1 MGFESTEPGVSRT
14 LLPALAELPGH
25 LIWRAHARV
34 LVLVGQTLPPG
45 VDVHSYAVLLALA
58 DGVPRSQQLLADTVA
73 VSRTTMAKVA
83 AELAEQGLVERI
95 RNPDDRRS
103 YLLTRHRTAAG
114 ALRRWERHV
123 TRLNEAMARPFT
135 DAEAAEFRALLLAIV
150 RPDLSPGA
158 PAELLESIG
167 FLVVRVHFR
176 MHRDFMPVLEPLRIE
191 PRHFGVLTALQST
204 GPVPQAELARSL
216 GVSGASVV
224 QMVDDLEAR
233 GLVERRRLATDRR
246 SQVLH
251 LLPEAEAIQEQA
263 RRLAV
268 EAVDGRFEA
277 LTKKQRARL
286 IALLV
291 RFITTA

>member
-14 LLPALAELPGH
+14 LLPALAKLPGH
-25 LIWRAHARV
+25 LVWRAHARV
-34 LVLVGQTLPPG
+34 LVLVGETLPPG
-45 VDVHSYAVLLALA
+45 VDVHAYAVLLALA
-58 DGVPRSQQLLADTVA
+58 DGTPRSQQLLADTVA
-73 VSRTTMAKVA
+73 VSRTTLTKVA
-83 AELAEQGLVERI
+83 ADLAEQGLVERI

-123 TRLNEAMARPFT
+123 GRLEEAIARPFT
-135 DAEAAEFRALLLAIV
+135 DEEATEFRALLLAIV
-150 RPDLSPGA
+150 RHDLSPGA
-158 PAELLESIG
+158 PAQLLDSIG
-167 FLVVRVHFR
+167 FLIVRVHFR
-176 MHRDFMPVLEPLRIE
+176 MHRDFMPALEPLQIE
-191 PRHFGVLTALQST
+191 PRHFGVLTSLRAT
-204 GPVPQAELARSL
+204 GPVPQAELARSM

-224 QMVDDLEAR
+224 QMVDDLERR

-251 LLPEAEAIQEQA
+251 LLPEAEEIQERA
-263 RRLAV
+263 RKLAV
-268 EAVDGRFEA
+268 EAVDSRFAA

-286 IALLV
+286 IELLV